1 MATAFF
7 KKLESDLE
15 IARNDEWAH
24 MVQQATNITHAYSSR
39 SVALR
44 LLPSFFDHLIKLIK
58 NALLF
63 AFTFAAYLTTFI
75 YDPEEEP
82 MDEDFLE
89 CKDNP
94 KFSVTL
100 KACLQK
106 EFVLMLMNV
115 GNIALA
121 LVSAFS
127 RGILSIKG
135 YTDDPKTTSIDKKLQ
150 SNTWKYP
157 SVIDLS
163 FYNAAKD
170 LVPYKESDEETISF
184 NQL

>member
-7 KKLESDLE
+7 KQLESDLE

-44 LLPSFFDHLIKLIK
+44 LLPSFLDHLIKLIK

-82 MDEDFLE
+82 MDEDFIE

-106 EFVLMLMNV
+106 EFVLILMNV
-115 GNIALA
+115 GNMALA
-121 LVSAFS
+121 LLSAFS
-127 RGILSIKG
+127 RGILSIQG
-135 YTDDPKTTSIDKKLQ
+135 YTNDRKTQIIDDKLQ
-150 SNTWKYP
+150 KNTWKYP
-157 SVIDLS
+157 SVIDVS
-163 FYNAAKD
+163 FYNAARN
-170 LVPYKESDEETISF
+170 LMSREESDEETI
-184 NQL
+184 QLNPL